1 MVVGGD
7 REPQVGSAAGRVY
20 NNERPRPAADLPAT
34 LKDHPVDDENALL
47 RRATQLDQDALS
59 LIHNRYYDLIYR
71 YISYRVDDVHAVEDL
86 TSEVFTRFLV
96 ALRAR
101 KGPQD
106 TLRGWFY
113 GTAANVV
120 KEHYRDRR
128 RSDHELLDDAAPSAG
143 RGPDEDFDR
152 QLANSRL
159 RAALAELTE
168 EQQQVLALRYGFD
181 MPFREVAETLKKT
194 EGSVKMLQTRAIA
207 TLTRKL
213 RGAEAG
219 S

>member
-1 MVVGGD
+1 MAVGGN
-7 REPQVGSAAGRVY
+7 REPRVGSAAGQVY
-20 NNERPRPAADLPAT
+20 NRHRPRPAADLPAT
-34 LKDHPVDDENALL
+34 LKDCPVDDESALL
-47 RRATQLDQDALS
+47 RRASHLDQDALS
-59 LIHNRYYDLIYR
+59 QIHNRYYDRIYR
-71 YISYRVDDVHAVEDL
+71 YISFRVDDVHAVEDL

-128 RSDHELLDDAAPSAG
+128 RSDHELLDETAASAG

-152 QLANSRL
+152 QLANRRL
-159 RAALAELTE
+159 REALAELTV

-181 MPFREVAETLKKT
+181 MPFREVADTLKKT

-207 TLTRKL
+207 ALTRKM
-213 RGAEAG
+213 RGPEAG